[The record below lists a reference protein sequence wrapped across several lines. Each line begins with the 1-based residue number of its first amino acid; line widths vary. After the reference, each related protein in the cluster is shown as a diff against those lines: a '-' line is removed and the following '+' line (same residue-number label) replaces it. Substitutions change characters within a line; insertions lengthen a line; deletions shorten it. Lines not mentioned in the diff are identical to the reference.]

1 MTSESDIITLMYMT
15 LPSHWMV
22 VLYGKDTGGGFFF
35 FWFWFFCVCVHVH
48 TQAPICLS
56 VCVCMCVLRCL
67 FEKYSLQNIDNMYWN
82 RSV

>member
-35 FWFWFFCVCVHVH
+35 GFGFFLCVWACAHRS
-48 TQAPICLS
+48 TYLS
-56 VCVCMCVLRCL
+56 ICMCVLRCL